1 MTGRTVGRGFRLW
14 ALSMDMAQTIALSA
28 GLAWA
33 SGLRLYL
40 VVFLAGAL
48 SYFGYLQLP
57 ATLSILQNPLV
68 IGTAGILA
76 FAELIA
82 DKIPAFDSLWDS
94 FQTFIRIPAGAL
106 LAAFALGDVD
116 PSWMV
121 AAGLIGGTITAGTHF
136 AKAGSRLAINTS
148 PEPFSNWLAS
158 FGEEGMV
165 LGGLWTMLAS
175 PLVFLGLLAAF
186 LLLAGFALF
195 RLWGLVGRLRRRV

>member
-1 MTGRTVGRGFRLW
+1 ME
-14 ALSMDMAQTIALSA
+14 MAETIALSA

-68 IGTAGILA
+68 NGTAGILA

-136 AKAGSRLAINTS
+136 AKAGSRLAINPS

-175 PLVFLGLLAAF
+175 PLVFLGLLVAF
-186 LLLAGFALF
+186 LLLAGFVLY
-195 RLWGLVGRLRRRV
+195 RLWGLLGRLRRRV

>member
-1 MTGRTVGRGFRLW
+1 
-14 ALSMDMAQTIALSA
+14 MDMIQTIALSA

-40 VVFLAGAL
+40 VVFLAGML

-57 ATLSILQNPLV
+57 ATLSVLQNPLV
-68 IGTAGILA
+68 IGVAGVMA

-106 LAAFALGDVD
+106 LAAFAMGDVD
-116 PSWMV
+116 PAWTV

-148 PEPFSNWLAS
+148 PEPFSNWIAS

-175 PLVFLGLLAAF
+175 PLVFLGLLVVF
-186 LLLAGFALF
+186 LILAGWLLMRFWSLLS
-195 RLWGLVGRLRRRV
+195 RLIRPSRPSA

>member
-1 MTGRTVGRGFRLW
+1 
-14 ALSMDMAQTIALSA
+14 MDMAQTIALSA

-57 ATLSILQNPLV
+57 ATLSILHNPLV

-121 AAGLIGGTITAGTHF
+121 AAGLVGGTITAGTHF

-175 PLVFLGLLAAF
+175 PLVFLGLLVAF
-186 LLLAGFALF
+186 LLLAGFVLY
-195 RLWGLVGRLRRRV
+195 RLWGLLGRLRRRV

>member
-1 MTGRTVGRGFRLW
+1 MN
-14 ALSMDMAQTIALSA
+14 MDMIQTIALSA

-40 VVFLAGAL
+40 VVFLAGIL
-48 SYFGYLQLP
+48 NYFGYLQLP
-57 ATLSILQNPLV
+57 ETLAVLHNPLV
-68 IGTAGILA
+68 IGVAGIMAL
-76 FAELIA
+76 AELIA

-106 LAAFALGDVD
+106 LAAFAMGDVD
-116 PSWMV
+116 PSWTV

-148 PEPFSNWLAS
+148 PEPFSNWIAS

-165 LGGLWTMLAS
+165 LGGLWAMLAS
-175 PLVFLGLLAAF
+175 PVVFLVLLAVFMVFAVLAIRF
-186 LLLAGFALF
+186 TYRLLTGIF
-195 RLWGLVGRLRRRV
+195 RRSSRSTAEGS

>member
-1 MTGRTVGRGFRLW
+1 
-14 ALSMDMAQTIALSA
+14 MDMVQTIALSA

-40 VVFLAGAL
+40 VVFLAGVL
-48 SYFGYLQLP
+48 SYFGYLHLP
-57 ATLSILQNPLV
+57 DSLSVLHNPLV
-68 IGTAGILA
+68 IGVAGVMA

-106 LAAFALGDVD
+106 LAAFAMGDVD
-116 PSWMV
+116 PSWTV
-121 AAGLIGGTITAGTHF
+121 AAGLIGGTITASTHF

-165 LGGLWTMLAS
+165 LGGLWAMLAS
-175 PLVFLGLLAAF
+175 PAFFLGLLAIF
-186 LLLAGFALF
+186 LVIAGFVLVK
-195 RLWGLVGRLRRRV
+195 LWGFVGRLLRRV

>member
-1 MTGRTVGRGFRLW
+1 MGADSDFARLV
-14 ALSMDMAQTIALSA
+14 MDMAQTIALSA

-175 PLVFLGLLAAF
+175 PVVFLGLLAAF
-186 LLLAGFALF
+186 LLLAGFVLY
-195 RLWGLVGRLRRRV
+195 RLWGLVGRQRRRV

>member
-1 MTGRTVGRGFRLW
+1 
-14 ALSMDMAQTIALSA
+14 MDMAQTIALSA

-57 ATLSILQNPLV
+57 ATLSILHNPLV

-175 PLVFLGLLAAF
+175 PVVFLGLLVAF
-186 LLLAGFALF
+186 LLLAGFVLY
-195 RLWGLVGRLRRRV
+195 RLWGLLGRLRRRV

>member
-1 MTGRTVGRGFRLW
+1 
-14 ALSMDMAQTIALSA
+14 MDLAQTIALSA

-40 VVFLAGAL
+40 VVFLAGVL

-57 ATLSILQNPLV
+57 ETLAVLRNPLV
-68 IGTAGILA
+68 IGVAGLMAI
-76 FAELIA
+76 AELVA

-106 LAAFALGDVD
+106 LAALAMGEAD

-165 LGGLWTMLAS
+165 LGGLWAMIAAPML
-175 PLVFLGLLAAF
+175 FLGLLLVF
-186 LLLAGFALF
+186 LVLAGWLLARFWSLLS
-195 RLWGLVGRLRRRV
+195 RLLRRA

>member
-1 MTGRTVGRGFRLW
+1 
-14 ALSMDMAQTIALSA
+14 MDLPQTIALSA

-48 SYFGYLQLP
+48 AHFGYLHLP
-57 ATLSILQNPLV
+57 DTLSMLQNPLV
-68 IGTAGILA
+68 IGVAGIMA
-76 FAELIA
+76 CAELIA
-82 DKIPAFDSLWDS
+82 DKVPAFDSLWDTV
-94 FQTFIRIPAGAL
+94 QTFIRIPAGAL

-116 PSWMV
+116 PAWMV

-158 FGEEGMV
+158 FGEDGMV
-165 LGGLWTMLAS
+165 LAGLWTMLAS
-175 PLVFLGLLAAF
+175 PMVFLGLLAIFLIVAGF
-186 LLLAGFALF
+186 LLVKLWSFLGRLF
-195 RLWGLVGRLRRRV
+195 RRV

>member
-1 MTGRTVGRGFRLW
+1 
-14 ALSMDMAQTIALSA
+14 MDLTQTIALSA

-48 SYFGYLQLP
+48 AQLGYLQLP
-57 ATLSILQNPLV
+57 ETLAILRNPLV
-68 IGTAGILA
+68 IGVAGLMA

-82 DKIPAFDSLWDS
+82 DKVPAFDSLWDG
-94 FQTFIRIPAGAL
+94 FQTFVRIPAGAL

-116 PSWMV
+116 PSWQV
-121 AAGLIGGTITAGTHF
+121 AAALIGGSITAGTHF

-165 LGGLWTMLAS
+165 LGGVWAMLAS
-175 PLVFLGLLAAF
+175 PILFLGLLAVF
-186 LLLAGFALF
+186 LVLAGLVIYKLSGLIR
-195 RLWGLVGRLRRRV
+195 RLIGRLFSRPA

>member
-28 GLAWA
+28 SLAWA

-175 PLVFLGLLAAF
+175 PLVFLGLLVAF
-186 LLLAGFALF
+186 LLLAGFVLY
-195 RLWGLVGRLRRRV
+195 RLWGLLGRLRRRV

>member
-1 MTGRTVGRGFRLW
+1 
-14 ALSMDMAQTIALSA
+14 MDFVQTIALSA

-40 VVFLAGAL
+40 VVFLAGVL

-57 ATLSILQNPLV
+57 ATLAVLQHPLV
-68 IGTAGILA
+68 MAAAGTMAL
-76 FAELIA
+76 AELVA

-106 LAAFALGDVD
+106 LAAFAMGEVD
-116 PSWMV
+116 PAWTV

-136 AKAGSRLAINTS
+136 AKAGSRLAINAS

-158 FGEEGMV
+158 FTEEGMV
-165 LGGLWTMLAS
+165 LGGLWAMLAS
-175 PLVFLGLLAAF
+175 PMVFLGLLAVF
-186 LLLAGFALF
+186 LVVAGIILVKVW
-195 RLWGLVGRLRRRV
+195 RLVGRLLRRV

>member
-1 MTGRTVGRGFRLW
+1 
-14 ALSMDMAQTIALSA
+14 MDMIQTIALSA

-40 VVFLAGAL
+40 VVFLAGVL

-57 ATLSILQNPLV
+57 ASLAMLQNPLV
-68 IGTAGILA
+68 IGAAGLMA

-106 LAAFALGDVD
+106 LAAFAMGEVD
-116 PSWMV
+116 PAWTL

-158 FGEEGMV
+158 FGEEGM
-165 LGGLWTMLAS
+165 LLAGLWTMLAS
-175 PLVFLGLLAAF
+175 PAIFLGLLVVF
-186 LLLAGFALF
+186 MVIAGFVLVK
-195 RLWGLVGRLRRRV
+195 LWGFVGRLVRRV

>member
-175 PLVFLGLLAAF
+175 PVVFLGLLAAF
-186 LLLAGFALF
+186 LLLAGFVLY
-195 RLWGLVGRLRRRV
+195 RLWGLVGRQRRRV

>member
-1 MTGRTVGRGFRLW
+1 
-14 ALSMDMAQTIALSA
+14 MDMVQTIALSA

-40 VVFLAGAL
+40 VVFLAGVL
-48 SYFGYLQLP
+48 SYFGYLHLP
-57 ATLSILQNPLV
+57 ASLSVLQNPLV
-68 IGTAGILA
+68 IGVAGVMA

-82 DKIPAFDSLWDS
+82 DKIPAFDSLWDG

-106 LAAFALGDVD
+106 LAAFAMGDVD
-116 PSWMV
+116 PSWTV

-136 AKAGSRLAINTS
+136 TKAGSRLAINTS

-175 PLVFLGLLAAF
+175 PMIFLGLLAIF
-186 LLLAGFALF
+186 LVIAGFVLVK
-195 RLWGLVGRLRRRV
+195 LWGFVSRLLRRV

>member
-1 MTGRTVGRGFRLW
+1 
-14 ALSMDMAQTIALSA
+14 MDMAETIALSA

-57 ATLSILQNPLV
+57 ATLSILHNPLV

-175 PLVFLGLLAAF
+175 PVVFLGLLAAF
-186 LLLAGFALF
+186 LLLAGFVLY

>member
-1 MTGRTVGRGFRLW
+1 
-14 ALSMDMAQTIALSA
+14 MDLIPTIALSA

-40 VVFLAGAL
+40 VVFLAGVL

-57 ATLSILQNPLV
+57 EALSVLTNPLV
-68 IGTAGILA
+68 IGIAGIMA

-116 PSWMV
+116 PAWML
-121 AAGLIGGTITAGTHF
+121 AAGLLGGTITAGTHF

-165 LGGLWTMLAS
+165 LGGLWAMLAS
-175 PLVFLGLLAAF
+175 PMLFLGLLAVF
-186 LLLAGFALF
+186 LLIAGFLLVK
-195 RLWGLVGRLRRRV
+195 LWGFVGRLLRRV

>member
-1 MTGRTVGRGFRLW
+1 
-14 ALSMDMAQTIALSA
+14 MDMVQTIALSA

-40 VVFLAGAL
+40 VVFLAGVL
-48 SYFGYLQLP
+48 SYFGYLHLP
-57 ATLSILQNPLV
+57 ASLSVLHNPLV
-68 IGTAGILA
+68 IGVAGVMA

-106 LAAFALGDVD
+106 LAAFAMGDVD
-116 PSWMV
+116 PSWTV
-121 AAGLIGGTITAGTHF
+121 AAGLIGGTITASTHF

-175 PLVFLGLLAAF
+175 PAIFLGLLAIF
-186 LLLAGFALF
+186 LVIAGFVLVK
-195 RLWGLVGRLRRRV
+195 LWGFVGRLLRRV